1 MSEAEQLKK
10 ECVAMA
16 AAELQILMNIIGD
29 LGYAGYRVSI
39 CRLKGG
45 SYNQCRLR
53 LGISRSKAQR
63 HWKNCLKKGYHN
75 DLKRIFKI

>member
-10 ECVAMA
+10 ECLTMA
-16 AAELQILMNIIGD
+16 ATELEQLMNIIGD
-29 LGYAGYRVSI
+29 LGYPGYRVSL
-39 CRLKGG
+39 CRIKGG

-63 HWKNCLKKGYHN
+63 HWKSCRKKGYDA
-75 DLKRIFKI
+75 DLKRIFRL